1 MKKSESQRSQTQ
13 TSPNELHI
21 QDAARAS
28 RQAVEREKDPLNRR
42 GFLSRLSLASIT
54 AAVGAEIVFADKMP
68 AGLIPAALAQGA
80 EPMSIAGKDGL
91 SIFNNRPLVAE
102 TPAHLLDDEITPA
115 KYLFVRN
122 NGLSPAPELLDPA
135 KWTLEIAGES
145 CEKPV
150 TLTLNELKQK
160 FKHHTLQMVLEC
172 AGNGRSE
179 FNPPA
184 TGNQWTTGGVGC
196 PTWTGV
202 RLRDVLEHAGIKSDA
217 VYIGYYGADL
227 HLSGDVKKSSISR
240 GVPIKKALE
249 NESLL
254 VFAMNGQDIPME
266 NGAPLRLMFG
276 GWPASTCGKWVKKIV
291 IRDREHDGEK
301 MTGHSYRM
309 PRYPVAP
316 GTKVPAEDMVIIENM
331 PVKSLITLPKSGITH
346 PVSEAL
352 TVRGHAWTGE
362 GDIREVHISL
372 DFGSTWQ
379 KAEVR
384 TPANRYAWQHWSTT
398 LRLTKKGYY
407 EIWARALD
415 SRGHSQPMVLP
426 GWNPEGYLNNSCHRI
441 AIQAV

>member
-1 MKKSESQRSQTQ
+1 M
-13 TSPNELHI
+13 
-21 QDAARAS
+21 
-28 RQAVEREKDPLNRR
+28 
-42 GFLSRLSLASIT
+42 ASIT

-68 AGLIPAALAQGA
+68 AGLTPAALAQGA
-80 EPMSIAGKDGL
+80 EPLSIAGKDGL

>member
-13 TSPNELHI
+13 TSPHELHV

-28 RQAVEREKDPLNRR
+28 RQAGERDKDPLNRR

-184 TGNQWTTGGVGC
+184 TGNQWTNGGVGC

-316 GTKVPAEDMVIIENM
+316 GTKVPAEDMVIIETM

-346 PVSEAL
+346 PVSEEL

-362 GDIREVHISL
+362 GDIREVHVSL

-379 KAEVR
+379 KAEVHA
-384 TPANRYAWQHWSTT
+384 PANRYAWQHWSTT